1 MKARELV
8 RLFCFHHAG
17 GSGTMF
23 NAWNKALGPRIQVVP
38 VEILNRERFATLRE
52 LVEEVSEQL
61 SSALDGPHVFFGHSF
76 GALLAYRLAC
86 LRAASGAS
94 LPRALMVSSFAP
106 PHLPAP
112 IPAVDH
118 LDDHQLTALLSDLG
132 GLPPELTDW
141 PALRDRAVATA
152 RTDLRLCATDEQDEP
167 MALSCPIHALGGGDD
182 PLVDESDLHEWRSRT
197 SGAFSVHVLR
207 GGHFYLS
214 DGPQLFATLLP
225 LLSRLPA
232 VSEKC

>member
-1 MKARELV
+1 
-8 RLFCFHHAG
+8 
-17 GSGTMF
+17 MF
-23 NAWNKALGPRIQVVP
+23 NAWNRALGPGVDVVP
-38 VEILNRERFATLRE
+38 VEIADRERFATLRQ
-52 LVEEVSEQL
+52 LVNEVSEQL
-61 SSALDGPHVFFGHSF
+61 RSELDGPHVFFGHSF

-86 LRAASGAS
+86 LRVASGS
-94 LPRALMVSSFAP
+94 PPPRALMVSSFAP

-132 GLPPELTDW
+132 GIPQELADW
-141 PALRDRAVATA
+141 PVLRDRAVAAA
-152 RTDLRLCATDEQDEP
+152 RIDLRLCTTDEEAEP
-167 MALSCPIHALGGGDD
+167 VALSCPIHAFGGIDD
-182 PLVDESDLHEWRSRT
+182 PLVTESDLYEWRSRT
-197 SGAFSVHVLR
+197 SGEFSVHTLA

-214 DGPQLFATLLP
+214 DGPQFFADLLP

>member
-1 MKARELV
+1 LKARETV

-17 GSGTMF
+17 GSGAMF
-23 NAWNKALGPRIQVVP
+23 NGWNRALGPAVDVVP
-38 VEILNRERFATLRE
+38 VEILNRERFATLRQ
-52 LVEEVSEQL
+52 LVDEVGEQL
-61 SSALDGPHVFFGHSF
+61 RSALDGPHVFFGHSF

-86 LRAASGAS
+86 LRAASGS
-94 LPRALMVSSFAP
+94 SSPRALMVSSFAP
-106 PHLPAP
+106 PHLPAS

-132 GLPPELTDW
+132 GIPPELAEW
-141 PALRDRAVATA
+141 PALRDRAVAAA
-152 RTDLRLCATDEQDEP
+152 RIDLGLCTTDEEAAP
-167 MALSCPIHALGGGDD
+167 VALSCPIHAFGGSDD
-182 PLVDESDLHEWRSRT
+182 PLVTESDLYEWRSRT
-197 SGAFSVHVLR
+197 SGEFSVRVLR

-232 VSEKC
+232 VIEKC

>member
-1 MKARELV
+1 LKARETV

-17 GSGTMF
+17 GGGAMF
-23 NAWNKALGPRIQVVP
+23 NAWNKALGPGVDVVP
-38 VEILNRERFATLRE
+38 VEILHRGRFATLRQ
-52 LVEEVSEQL
+52 LTDEVNEQL
-61 SSALDGPHVFFGHSF
+61 GSALDGPHVFFGHSF

-86 LRAASGAS
+86 LRTASGAPS
-94 LPRALMVSSFAP
+94 PRALMVSSFAP

-132 GLPPELTDW
+132 GIPPELSEW
-141 PALRDRAVATA
+141 PALRDNAVAAA
-152 RTDLRLCATDEQDEP
+152 RIDLRLCATDEEAEAV
-167 MALSCPIHALGGGDD
+167 ALSCPIHAFGGSDD
-182 PLVDESDLHEWRSRT
+182 PLVTEDDLYEWRSRT
-197 SGAFSVHVLR
+197 SGEFSVHVLH

-214 DGPQLFATLLP
+214 DGPPLFATLLP
-225 LLSRLPA
+225 LLSRLRT

>member
-1 MKARELV
+1 MKARETV

-17 GSGTMF
+17 GSGAMF
-23 NAWNKALGPRIQVVP
+23 TGWNKALGPAVDVVP
-38 VEILNRERFATLRE
+38 VEILDRERFATLRQ
-52 LVEEVSEQL
+52 LVDEVGEQL
-61 SSALDGPHVFFGHSF
+61 RSALDGPHVFFGHSF

-86 LRAASGAS
+86 LRAASGS
-94 LPRALMVSSFAP
+94 SSPRALTVSSFAP

-118 LDDHQLTALLSDLG
+118 LDDHQLTAMLSDLG
-132 GLPPELTDW
+132 GIPPELAEW
-141 PALRDRAVATA
+141 PALRDRAVAAA
-152 RTDLRLCATDEQDEP
+152 RIDLRLCATDEEAEAV
-167 MALSCPIHALGGGDD
+167 ALPCPIHAFGGSDD
-182 PLVDESDLHEWRSRT
+182 PLVTEDDLYEWRSRT
-197 SGAFSVHVLR
+197 SGEFSVHVLQ

-214 DGPQLFATLLP
+214 DGPPLFATLQP